1 MLHCG
6 KAPPRNGVG
15 TAATPTVARG
25 ISNGKVLAPR
35 PFLGFN
41 LNKIG

>member
-15 TAATPTVARG
+15 TAATPTVARA
-25 ISNGKVLAPR
+25 ISYGKALAPR

-41 LNKIG
+41 LNNIG